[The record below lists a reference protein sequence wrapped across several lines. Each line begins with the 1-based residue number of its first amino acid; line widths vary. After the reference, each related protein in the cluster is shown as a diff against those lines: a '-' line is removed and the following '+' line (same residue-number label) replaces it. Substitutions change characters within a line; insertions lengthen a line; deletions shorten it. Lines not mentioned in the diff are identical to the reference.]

1 MLAIIKNP
9 MADLRQIYHRVSLA
23 QGYSFIHVLKVV
35 VLNCEWLFYLPKY
48 GDNEMILMN
57 LDTVKY

>member
-9 MADLRQIYHRVSLA
+9 MVDLHQMYHRVA
-23 QGYSFIHVLKVV
+23 QRYSFIHVIKVA